1 MESLPTETVM
11 GIFSHCCSE
20 RYPLHASI
28 PLRLSHVCAAWRAL
42 ALSMPT
48 LWASFSINIGDDD
61 LLHLHL
67 ERSAQCPLSFDA
79 NFSMQNPS
87 PAALD
92 LVAALAQHSD
102 RWSHAKLPFWSDF
115 APTYARLRGRLGRLE
130 SLDLRIHGWV
140 GADSTCFEDAPRL
153 RRLALGASLSREMPF
168 PPNQL
173 TSLHLGAG
181 PTMEFLHF
189 LALCPCPHLT
199 TLILNPHYPMKLPGP
214 PLPPLVH
221 LHTLILA
228 IRDGYS
234 RNPIIDVLDPL
245 TTPSLSTLEIVGVQE
260 AQLLRGAFTSFLE
273 RSGCTL
279 RTLAVA
285 FRDTLPLSAVQSSL
299 QLLPS
304 LTHLIFFSH
313 GNKGTIVDLLL
324 QSLTTTSLLPNLISL
339 ELKAARFHPAVVDF
353 AASRL
358 VCGPGSDCSRLEEL
372 VLHTAPDAEEAAHR
386 ERLEAFRDQGLV
398 VSYLPRYKPSRS
410 ALLI

>member
-1 MESLPTETVM
+1 
-11 GIFSHCCSE
+11 
-20 RYPLHASI
+20 
-28 PLRLSHVCAAWRAL
+28 
-42 ALSMPT
+42 
-48 LWASFSINIGDDD
+48 
-61 LLHLHL
+61 
-67 ERSAQCPLSFDA
+67 
-79 NFSMQNPS
+79 
-87 PAALD
+87 
-92 LVAALAQHSD
+92 
-102 RWSHAKLPFWSDF
+102 
-115 APTYARLRGRLGRLE
+115 
-130 SLDLRIHGWV
+130 
-140 GADSTCFEDAPRL
+140 
-153 RRLALGASLSREMPF
+153 
-168 PPNQL
+168 
-173 TSLHLGAG
+173 
-181 PTMEFLHF
+181 MEFLHF

>member
-48 LWASFSINIGDDD
+48 LWASFSINIGDDE

-79 NFSMQNPS
+79 NFGKKNPS

-115 APTYARLRGRLGRLE
+115 APITFARLRGRLGRLE

-140 GADSTCFEDAPRL
+140 DQRDGANSTYFEDAPRL

-173 TSLHLGAG
+173 TFLHLGAG

-199 TLILNPHYPMKLPGP
+199 TLILNPHYPTKLPGTP
-214 PLPPLVH
+214 QPLPPLVY

-245 TTPSLSTLEIVGVQE
+245 TTPSLSTL
-260 AQLLRGAFTSFLE
+260 RNRRAFTSFLE

-285 FRDTLPLSAVQSSL
+285 FRDTLPFSAVQSNL

-304 LTHLIFFSH
+304 LTHLIFFAR
-313 GNKGTIVDLLL
+313 GKKGTIVDLLL
-324 QSLTTTSLLPNLISL
+324 QSLTTTSLLPNLTSL

-358 VCGPGSDCSRLEEL
+358 S
-372 VLHTAPDAEEAAHR
+372 AEEAAHR
-386 ERLEAFRDQGLV
+386 ERLESFRDQGLV